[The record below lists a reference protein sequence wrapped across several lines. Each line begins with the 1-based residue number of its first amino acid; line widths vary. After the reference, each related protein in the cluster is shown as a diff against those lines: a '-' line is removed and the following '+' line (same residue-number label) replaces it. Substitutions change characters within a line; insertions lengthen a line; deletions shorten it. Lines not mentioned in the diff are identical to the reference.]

1 MWSGIRRC
9 SCTGV
14 PRYKLSTAL
23 RKQDREPVLEGYE
36 TNFAM
41 SNELRREDENI
52 SDISTWISQSEA
64 ARLRGVSR
72 EAIYNLVKKNRLKT
86 LKAGGKTLVNRI
98 EVENYRP
105 RLPGPKPKK
114 KKRDEAEFTERPRLG
129 SPTSQQY
136 GGSISSK
143 KNERVNRLRILT
155 EQYQQS
161 VKPGDWISQAEA
173 ARIRGV
179 SQPAIVNLIRRGRLT
194 TVNMAGRTVVLR
206 SEVENF
212 IAQPKGGRPPKQVV
226 NKKSANDKPSKK

>member
-1 MWSGIRRC
+1 
-9 SCTGV
+9 
-14 PRYKLSTAL
+14 
-23 RKQDREPVLEGYE
+23 
-36 TNFAM
+36 M
-41 SNELRREDENI
+41 SIELRREDENI

-86 LKAGGKTLVNRI
+86 LKIGDKTLVNRI

-114 KKRDEAEFTERPRLG
+114 KRPNEAASTQLPGLG
-129 SPTSQQY
+129 SSTSQE
-136 GGSISSK
+136 GGDNISSK
-143 KNERVNRLRILT
+143 KNEKDNRLRILT
-155 EQYQQS
+155 EQSQRS

-206 SEVENF
+206 SDVENF
-212 IAQPKGGRPPKQVV
+212 IAQPKGGRPPKKAAS
-226 NKKSANDKPSKK
+226 KKSANDNPSKR